1 MEMTTTT
8 KRKAKMLEMFTDATA
23 GEVYSS
29 GRLETTETESENVA
43 LVAYG
48 WLKLA
53 EYNERR
59 EAVTVFTGHKSLGS
73 HSISRYLNDVVRVAQ
88 ERRDVILS
96 GESPTV
102 AKPNEGTKYIGEYVN
117 FRTDMSSVEKKAIRS
132 AIASIN
138 LIN

>member
-1 MEMTTTT
+1 MVADTTRT
-8 KRKAKMLEMFTDATA
+8 KEAMVEMFIDGTS
-23 GEVYSS
+23 GEVYCD
-29 GRLETTETESENVA
+29 GRLETTETDSGNTA

-59 EAVTVFTGHKSLGS
+59 EAVTVFTGHKSLQS
-73 HSISRYLNDVVRVAQ
+73 RTLSRYLNNVVQVAQ

-102 AKPNEGTKYIGEYVN
+102 AKPNEGSKYIGSYV
-117 FRTDMSSVEKKAIRS
+117 DMSSTLSSVERKAVNT
-132 AIASIN
+132 AVKSIS